1 MNKNSETTGSVG
13 DHRPAPA
20 GDYEATD
27 WRMLHHLSMGLLQR
41 GTLHEKL
48 RLVLD
53 TVATFHDTSKV
64 VISVLDPGAAT
75 LRVKAS
81 IGLGEAAVADL
92 SRIRPG
98 EGCCG
103 LAFADQRRVIITDF
117 DTAEQFEGFLPW
129 TKLNGIGAVYST
141 PFSDADQNVMGVL
154 TVYFAQPHTPSA
166 REMELTDMCA
176 SIVALI
182 LDRDRS
188 DATLRRERDSRDT
201 ILGGMAEGLC
211 IVNHDFIVIEM
222 NAAAIRINQ
231 RPLHE
236 MLGKSHWEL
245 WPDTADSEVG
255 RMYRKAMEE
264 RVSCVLENRWVDP
277 LGNVGWYE
285 LTAQPVAEGLALYI
299 RDITKRKTVE
309 EAVRQS
315 EMRYRILSETVS
327 DLVWRANAQGK
338 PIEDTSSWRRYTGD
352 MSPDLRWIDSV
363 HPDDCERVQSA
374 WKGYLAEGKP
384 ASEVYRARRRDGQ
397 YRYLESRAVPLHDS
411 DGNVVEWIGT
421 CTDVTDE
428 VQKAENMRL
437 ANERKDQFLAV
448 LSHELR
454 NPISATRM
462 AAKLLEKPPVPEHRV
477 THLAQV
483 INRQVGH
490 MSRLVEDL
498 VDVSRVSLGYV
509 VLDKQAF
516 DLRSVV
522 HEAVE
527 QVRPMF
533 TVKRH
538 SLTEILPGQDCT
550 VFVDRTR
557 MVQVVANLLSNAARY
572 TPDQGNISISIEV
585 GVDAFTVRVADNGIG
600 FEQENVAGLFDFYA
614 QAERSSDRKNGGLGL
629 GLALVKSLIEL
640 HGGSVDAYSD
650 GKDLGSSFAVTLP
663 ASPAGSQG

>member
-1 MNKNSETTGSVG
+1 MNKDMETIGSAG
-13 DHRPAPA
+13 GGQTAPL
-20 GDYEATD
+20 GNYEAND
-27 WRMLHHLSMGLLQR
+27 WKMLHQLSMGLLQR
-41 GTLHEKL
+41 GSLHEKL
-48 RLVLD
+48 LLVLD
-53 TVATFHDTSKV
+53 SVAAFHDTSSV
-64 VISVLDPGAAT
+64 VISVQEPGAPT
-75 LRVKAS
+75 LTVKAS
-81 IGLGEAAVADL
+81 MGLGEAAVADL
-92 SRIRPG
+92 SKIRPG

-103 LAFADQRRVIITDF
+103 LAFADQRRVIIADF
-117 DTAEQFEGFLPW
+117 EKAEPFKDFLPW
-129 TKLNGIGAVYST
+129 ARANGIGSVYST
-141 PFSDADQNVMGVL
+141 PFSDADLNVMGVL
-154 TVYFAQPHTPSA
+154 TVYFAQPHMPSQ

-176 SIVALI
+176 GIVALI

-188 DATLRRERDSRDT
+188 EAKLRRERDSRDA

-211 IVNHDFIVIEM
+211 IVDHNFIVIEM
-222 NAAAIRINQ
+222 NAAAVRINQ
-231 RPLHE
+231 RPLHD
-236 MLGKSHWEL
+236 MLGRSHWEL
-245 WPDTADSEVG
+245 WPETADSEVG
-255 RMYRKAMEE
+255 YMYKKAMKE
-264 RVSCVLENRWVDP
+264 RVSGVLENRWVDP

-309 EAVRQS
+309 EVVRQN
-315 EMRYRILSETVS
+315 ETRYRILSETVS
-327 DLVWRANAQGK
+327 DLVWRADAQGK
-338 PIEDTSSWRRYTGD
+338 PSEDTSSWRRYTGD

-374 WKGYLAEGKP
+374 WKRYLAEGKP
-384 ASEVYRARRRDGQ
+384 ASEVYRVRRRDGQ

-411 DGNVVEWIGT
+411 AGKVVEWIGT
-421 CTDVTDE
+421 CTDVTED
-428 VQKAENMRL
+428 VQKSENLRL
-437 ANERKDQFLAV
+437 ANERKDQFLAI

-454 NPISATRM
+454 NPISAARM
-462 AAKLLEKPPVPEHRV
+462 AASLLEKPAVPEHRV

-483 INRQVGH
+483 ISRQVGH

-498 VDVSRVSLGYV
+498 VDVSRVALGYV
-509 VLDKQAF
+509 VLHKQSF
-516 DLRSVV
+516 DLRGIV

-533 TVKRH
+533 AVKRH
-538 SLTEILPGQDCT
+538 SFTDVLPAQDCT

-572 TPDQGNISISIEV
+572 TPDQGNISISIDV
-585 GVDAFTVRVADNGIG
+585 GKDAFTVRVTDNGIG

-650 GKDLGSSFAVTLP
+650 GKDLGSTFAVTLP
-663 ASPAGSQG
+663 ASPAGSQA

>member
-1 MNKNSETTGSVG
+1 MNKNSETTESVG
-13 DHRPAPA
+13 DHWPAPV
-20 GDYEATD
+20 GDDEATD
-27 WRMLHHLSMGLLQR
+27 WKMLHQLSMGLLRR

-48 RLVLD
+48 LLVLN

-64 VISVLDPGAAT
+64 VISVLEPGAPT
-75 LRVKAS
+75 LTVKAS

-92 SRIRPG
+92 SKIRPG

-103 LAFADQRRVIITDF
+103 LAFADRRRVIIVDF
-117 DTAEQFEGFLPW
+117 DTAEQFEEFLPW
-129 TKLNGIGAVYST
+129 AKLNGIGGVYST

-154 TVYFAQPHTPSA
+154 TVYFTQPHKPSE

-176 SIVALI
+176 STVALI

-188 DATLRRERDSRDT
+188 EATLRRERDSRDA

-211 IVNHDFIVIEM
+211 VVDHDFIVIEM

-245 WPDTADSEVG
+245 WPETADSEVG
-255 RMYRKAMEE
+255 RTYRKAMED
-264 RVSCVLENRWVDP
+264 RVTGVLENRWVDP

-374 WKGYLAEGKP
+374 WKSYLAEGKP

-428 VQKAENMRL
+428 IQKAENLRL
-437 ANERKDQFLAV
+437 ANERKDQFLAI

-454 NPISATRM
+454 NPISATCM
-462 AAKLLEKPPVPEHRV
+462 AAKMLEKPSVPEHRV

-516 DLRSVV
+516 DLRSIV

-533 TVKRH
+533 TVKCH
-538 SLTEILPGQDCT
+538 SLTEILPEQDCT

-557 MVQVVANLLSNAARY
+557 MVQVIANLLSNAARY
-572 TPDQGNISISIEV
+572 TPDRGKISISIDIME
-585 GVDAFTVRVADNGIG
+585 DAFTVGVADNGIG
-600 FEQENVAGLFDFYA
+600 FEQENVDCLFDFYA

-629 GLALVKSLIEL
+629 GLALAKSLIEL

-650 GKDLGSSFAVTLP
+650 GKDLGSTFTVTLP
-663 ASPAGSQG
+663 ARLAGSEG